1 MKNLLVTYLYTGDN
15 PKEIADAIRVE
26 QTIEFPYELAPE
38 WIQQDVVGDIV
49 SMNSDGNKHEFTI
62 AFNEDVT
69 AQELPQFLN
78 VVWGNVSL
86 FPNVKVIDIKIP
98 ESLLAHFDGPRFG
111 VEGLR
116 KMFEAQDRPLLT
128 TAVKPM
134 GQSPKDLAHIA
145 TELARAG
152 FDIVKDDHSLSN
164 QTWAKWS
171 ERIATIARAVQEA
184 NAKYGTHCVYCPSLN
199 LQADRILDAAHKAKE
214 VGAGALLMLPGI
226 TGFDSMRMVASDDSI
241 GLPIQAHPSML
252 GSMLM
257 NETQGIDHGVLLGT
271 FIRLSGADISIFPN
285 IGGRFSFTKEQCLAI
300 SHRSRVEMG
309 PIKPMWIAP
318 SGGMSLERIP
328 DIISMYG
335 NDVALLIGGAL
346 YRGDIYTNAKAMV
359 DLVS

>member
-1 MKNLLVTYLYTGDN
+1 MKELLVTYRYTGEN
-15 PKEIADAIRVE
+15 PQEIADSIRVE
-26 QTIEFPYELAPE
+26 QTIEFPYDLAPR
-38 WIQQDVVGDIV
+38 WIQEDVVGDIV
-49 SMNSDGNKHEFTI
+49 SLESVGNIHTFTI
-62 AFNEDVT
+62 AFNTDVT

-98 ESLLAHFDGPRFG
+98 DSLLAHFAGPRFG
-111 VEGLR
+111 IDGLR
-116 KMFEAQDRPLLT
+116 KLFGAHDRPLLT

-134 GQSPKDLAHIA
+134 GQSSKDLAHIA
-145 TELARAG
+145 SELARAG

-164 QTWAKWS
+164 QSWARWN
-171 ERIATIARAVQEA
+171 ERVETISRAVAEA
-184 NAKYGTHCVYCPSLN
+184 NAQYGTHCVYCPSLN
-199 LQADRILDAAHKAKE
+199 LPADQILDAAHKAKE

-226 TGFDSMRMVASDDSI
+226 TGFDSMRMVASDTSL

-257 NETQGIDHGVLLGT
+257 NPTQGIDHGVLLGT
-271 FIRLSGADISIFPN
+271 FIRLAGADISIFPN
-285 IGGRFSFTKEQCLAI
+285 IGGRFSFTQEQCLSIAE
-300 SHRSRVEMG
+300 RSRG
-309 PIKPMWIAP
+309 DLGDLHKMWIAP

-328 DIISMYG
+328 EMISMYG
-335 NDVALLIGGAL
+335 KDVALLIGGAL